1 MSAVGTTESLAR
13 RFPIYEVHFS
23 CRNRDEVVTAQR
35 LMSRIPGAQMAEDVA
50 TRFEVPIDMQDGD
63 RSLAGL
69 FRILTQQGDVSEY
82 TVERVSLESVFLKVI
97 RANDIQEEDFSR
109 KRGVLARIC

>member
-1 MSAVGTTESLAR
+1 M
-13 RFPIYEVHFS
+13 
-23 CRNRDEVVTAQR
+23 AQN
-35 LMSRIPGAQMAEDVA
+35 LMSRIPGARMAEDVA

-63 RSLAGL
+63 RSLSGL
-69 FRILTQQGDVSEY
+69 FRILTQQSDVFEY

-109 KRGVLARIC
+109 KRGVFARIC